1 MVRCEPGELSELC
14 HVSRRRRR
22 RGRWARTRPS
32 PTTTSTTP
40 PTPTR
45 RRSWRSWTRPSPA
58 SNFPPHLPQMRPGP
72 SQTGE
77 RRRDDGQTEHQSF
90 QSIYGG
96 ENCDSKQERTPEE
109 QQPAVVTNQLHLHHH
124 HQPAQLP
131 QQAGGEQ
138 AEVLLQ
144 LLLSPLRL
152 LLCSSGL
159 SGRNLLGCPCLQVK

>member
-77 RRRDDGQTEHQSF
+77 RRRDDGQTEHEQHFSQF
-90 QSIYGG
+90 TG
-96 ENCDSKQERTPEE
+96 EKTATLSRNG
-109 QQPAVVTNQLHLHHH
+109 
-124 HQPAQLP
+124 HQR
-131 QQAGGEQ
+131 
-138 AEVLLQ
+138 
-144 LLLSPLRL
+144 SSSRL
-152 LLCSSGL
+152 LLPTNSTSITTTSLPSSPSRQVASKQKSCCSCCCLL
-159 SGRNLLGCPCLQVK
+159 SVFCCVLVGFLAGISLGVLAYR